1 MNQHASA
8 TSPATPTDR
17 AESYGQHGLTIVD
30 RLGVWLSKRPIE
42 RVIAR
47 YNHPAVVDLGCGY
60 EAKLLRQ
67 LEPKIA
73 SGVGVDVS
81 ISPSARSASPKLS
94 FAEQPIEE
102 VVQSLGE
109 QRFDVVM
116 LVSVLE
122 HLWNPADV
130 LATCYRLLKPG
141 GSLIVNVPNWRGKV
155 FLEFSAFKL
164 GMSPAIEMDDHKM
177 YYSKRDLWPLLVRA
191 GFKPSQIRLRYHKL
205 GLNLFA
211 VAKRQ
216 KASAGSTMPADNR

>member
-1 MNQHASA
+1 VSEST
-8 TSPATPTDR
+8 TSPTIAPPTAEVR
-17 AESYGQHGLTIVD
+17 AEAYGQRGLTIVD
-30 RLGVWLSKRPIE
+30 RFGVWLSKRPVE

-47 YNHPAVVDLGCGY
+47 YRNPVVADLGCGY
-60 EAKLLRQ
+60 EARLLRQ
-67 LEPKIA
+67 LEPRIA
-73 SGVGVDVS
+73 AGVGVDVS
-81 ISPSARSASPKLS
+81 IAPGARAASPKLS
-94 FAEQPIEE
+94 FSEQPIEH
-102 VVQSLGE
+102 VVDDLGE

-130 LATCYRLLKPG
+130 LASCYRLLKPG

-177 YYSKRDLWPLLVRA
+177 YYSKRDLWPLLVKA
-191 GFKPSQIRLRYHKL
+191 GFRPSRINLRYHKL

-211 VAKRQ
+211 VARREESSPV
-216 KASAGSTMPADNR
+216 ASR